1 MARPRAIG
9 MPFGYRVL
17 RRAVLAMHAH
27 IFGTRFYTVISHL
40 FFELYLRPRLLHL
53 DRDVNQSPQNYQ
65 EEHEPHQ
72 DERQIRLDTDRS
84 FVLYPVG
91 DAHPDPASFHFHP
104 YRFCRRQSGR
114 RSAHSPGRAQQT
126 HRQSFPTTSGFELLS
141 GQPVFVIQSTPLSL
155 FQPRCTCRA
164 SMTLPL
170 SYSLHY
176 PLKLLSMH

>member
-9 MPFGYRVL
+9 MPFGHRVL

-27 IFGTRFYTVISHL
+27 IFGTRFYTVISHSV
-40 FFELYLRPRLLHL
+40 FELYLRPRLLHLDLDL

-91 DAHPDPASFHFHP
+91 DAHPDPTSF
-104 YRFCRRQSGR
+104 
-114 RSAHSPGRAQQT
+114 
-126 HRQSFPTTSGFELLS
+126 
-141 GQPVFVIQSTPLSL
+141 
-155 FQPRCTCRA
+155 
-164 SMTLPL
+164 
-170 SYSLHY
+170 
-176 PLKLLSMH
+176 